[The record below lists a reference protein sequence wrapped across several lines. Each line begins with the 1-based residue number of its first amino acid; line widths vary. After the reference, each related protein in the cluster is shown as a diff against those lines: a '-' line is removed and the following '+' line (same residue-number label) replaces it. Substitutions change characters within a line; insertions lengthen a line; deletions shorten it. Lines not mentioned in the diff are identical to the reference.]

1 MARSSKQQLS
11 LNLGRDS
18 QYRWK
23 QRNNMEKSCL
33 KMQSFYGHDNDISV
47 AVCGSAVSS
56 YHIALLQELG
66 VTEIIIAF
74 DRQFVEIG
82 DDEFKRLKNK
92 LIHINKRYGT
102 KVRISAIFDKNM
114 LTNYKDAPVDQSRQI
129 FEKLLNERI
138 IPE

>member
-1 MARSSKQQLS
+1 MLYDSLFGTENNIAVASCGSSFS
-11 LNLGRDS
+11 LHQFELLRNLG
-18 QYRWK
+18 
-23 QRNNMEKSCL
+23 
-33 KMQSFYGHDNDISV
+33 V
-47 AVCGSAVSS
+47 
-56 YHIALLQELG
+56 QEI
-66 VTEIIIAF
+66 VFAF

-114 LTNYKDAPVDQSRQI
+114 ILPYKDAPIDHGAQI